1 MLKNNCVTAKATG
14 GSHWLEYLADH
25 MYCFLPSYDR
35 DKGKVQVYDY
45 IPEFVKEFLFCLT
58 IEEVMSKEL

>member
-1 MLKNNCVTAKATG
+1 MLKNNCVTATATG
-14 GSHWLEYLADH
+14 SSHWLEYFADH
-25 MYCFLPSYDR
+25 MYCLLPSYDR
-35 DKGKVQVYDY
+35 AKGKVQVYDY